1 MNAKKICLSSSD
13 EEIIENQ
20 QIQNKNQL
28 PSLPQLED
36 FISNTP
42 IMIMENITD
51 TFHEE
56 IPTDEKNSMSSN
68 GKFKV

>member
-1 MNAKKICLSSSD
+1 MNAKKIFLSSSN

-42 IMIMENITD
+42 IMIIENITD

-56 IPTDEKNSMSSN
+56 ISTDEKNSMNSN

>member
-1 MNAKKICLSSSD
+1 MNAKKISLFSSD
-13 EEIIENQ
+13 EELIKNQ

-28 PSLPQLED
+28 LSLRQLED
-36 FISNTP
+36 FISNTS

-56 IPTDEKNSMSSN
+56 ISTDEKNSMNSN